1 MIASDSSFLS
11 PHCPALMLDCRVPAE
26 YQQSTRSVPEC
37 TSRVPGHLCWVP
49 GHLCCCWI
57 QIECCHSQCQ
67 CRSRAGKRKWKDRQP
82 SICQFHNQTSI
93 PRSNSLQKSN
103 FDLMFFSGLYFK
115 LGCSLFAWVLV
126 SPNCNFHCQRHCC
139 NCCHCYYFFS
149 SINHCICPHHRT
161 GSDWPP
167 FSSETIRI
175 FVSQLKIFR
184 TSCIDRYDF
193 HTYKFLLLFCTRRS
207 LTHFHEKVLPSP
219 QWSVGPV
226 YVGPTQR
233 STTNKLPVMN
243 SMRGKGCTKGPNSL
257 QCFQWEEVQ

>member
-1 MIASDSSFLS
+1 M
-11 PHCPALMLDCRVPAE
+11 
-26 YQQSTRSVPEC
+26 
-37 TSRVPGHLCWVP
+37 
-49 GHLCCCWI
+49 
-57 QIECCHSQCQ
+57 
-67 CRSRAGKRKWKDRQP
+67 
-82 SICQFHNQTSI
+82 SI
-93 PRSNSLQKSN
+93 PQSN
-103 FDLMFFSGLYFK
+103 FHSSIKFTSEIKFWSHVFLAVCILN
-115 LGCSLFAWVLV
+115 WVAVCLHESWSHPIAISTASAIAAIAAIV
-126 SPNCNFHCQRHCC
+126 IIF
-139 NCCHCYYFFS
+139 

-161 GSDWPP
+161 GPDWPP